1 MCGLSC
7 AVALWG
13 LLPVASNSQVE
24 RQSPSAVVVLNA
36 EEYRDKVY
44 GCWLGK
50 NIGGT
55 LGAPFEGQRQTQ
67 NVSFYT
73 NLKPGEPAP
82 NDDLDLQMLWL
93 KALEE
98 RGLNINARVLGE
110 YWLSYVPVDWNEYG
124 IGKANMRLGLMPPL
138 SGHYNNKQ
146 WRDSNGAWI
155 RSEIWA
161 CLAPGCPD
169 IAARYAYEDAV
180 VDHGG
185 GEGVNAEIF
194 TATVESAAFVEKDR
208 DRLLEIGLSRIPPD
222 CATAKAVRAA
232 IDAYKKG
239 LDWSAAREAVVK
251 ATEDTGWF
259 QAPRNV
265 AFVVIGWLYGE
276 GDFGKSI
283 CAAVNCGDDTDC
295 TGATLGSILGIILGR
310 SGIPD
315 KWKEP
320 IGDKINTVAIA
331 NFQPPQTLAELT
343 DRTVALAHQML
354 LAHKAPVRIVEGA
367 KTDLSGVEALR
378 LTDNSAV
385 KELWSRSP
393 YRIEYDFIHTSAVF
407 DYITDP
413 EVHPGEPHTLG
424 LTLTN
429 RTPLELRV
437 TATWDVP
444 EGWKVEPEAAST
456 VTLSAGQT
464 HTLQVK
470 LTAPNT
476 ASEVNRCAV
485 RISAEGRPTVGIIPF
500 TLIRK

>member
-1 MCGLSC
+1 MSC

-13 LLPVASNSQVE
+13 LLPVASNSQ
-24 RQSPSAVVVLNA
+24 VVVLNA

-98 RGLNINARVLGE
+98 RGLNINARILGE

-239 LDWSAAREAVVK
+239 LDWAAAREAVVK

-265 AFVVIGWLYGE
+265 AFVVVGWLYGE

-315 KWKEP
+315 KWKDP

-343 DRTVALAHQML
+343 NRTVALAHQML
-354 LAHKAPVRIVEGA
+354 LA
-367 KTDLSGVEALR
+367 
-378 LTDNSAV
+378 
-385 KELWSRSP
+385 
-393 YRIEYDFIHTSAVF
+393 
-407 DYITDP
+407 
-413 EVHPGEPHTLG
+413 
-424 LTLTN
+424 
-429 RTPLELRV
+429 
-437 TATWDVP
+437 
-444 EGWKVEPEAAST
+444 
-456 VTLSAGQT
+456 
-464 HTLQVK
+464 
-470 LTAPNT
+470 
-476 ASEVNRCAV
+476 
-485 RISAEGRPTVGIIPF
+485 
-500 TLIRK
+500 